1 MHRARRLESNRET
14 ELDRAAE
21 DIAARS
27 TPFTIVS
34 GAVAGDDLERV
45 AGAASDAL
53 GRPVAIVLPAL
64 GGPVAWPPDAIA
76 PQELRGIADYAATMI
91 RSGGEV
97 ATQSA
102 LVEHAVPIR
111 IGREVVGIVAAASA
125 GPAAGSADQAEDRR
139 AWLEAAAV
147 GAAITTLMRAAQ
159 GEDAETS
166 RRALLQ
172 ALLIGPAADVGALI
186 GNARRLGVDLSGGAM
201 AICAGCQA
209 DTEINLPAAHSALLA
224 EVGDGRV
231 LGLVPLV
238 AEEDVK
244 DRAAALASELTAQG
258 MQVALSS
265 LRRDPAV
272 LHDALREAE
281 LLLELVSRPGVPLAG
296 QEETY
301 RLLIGVL
308 LRNPEELEL
317 LRARTILPLADYDAQ
332 HDTELLTT
340 LETFLARHGS
350 TTETAEVMN
359 LHRHTVGYR
368 LARSQEVSGLSPY
381 ESDGRER
388 LSLGLKAHQIL
399 EAYTR
404 RAQRL

>member
-21 DIAARS
+21 GIAARS
-27 TPFTIVS
+27 SPFTIVS

-125 GPAAGSADQAEDRR
+125 APAAGSADQAEDRR

-159 GEDAETS
+159 GEDVETS

-201 AICAGCQA
+201 AISAGCQA
-209 DTEINLPAAHSALLA
+209 DTVINLPAEPSALLA

-231 LGLVPLV
+231 LGLVPLA
-238 AEEDVK
+238 AEGDK

-265 LRRDPAV
+265 LRRDPAM

-281 LLLELVSRPGVPLAG
+281 LLLELVSRPGVRLAG

-332 HDTELLTT
+332 HDTELLGT

-399 EAYTR
+399 EAHKR